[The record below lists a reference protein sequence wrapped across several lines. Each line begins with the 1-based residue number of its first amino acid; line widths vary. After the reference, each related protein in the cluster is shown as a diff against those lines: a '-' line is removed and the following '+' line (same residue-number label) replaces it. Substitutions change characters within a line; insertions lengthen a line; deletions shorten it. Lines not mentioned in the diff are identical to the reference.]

1 MNCESHERVGL
12 GRRLAVI
19 SCAWFCWICVRAAL
33 MLGLLASANVIAC
46 YKVICVA
53 AGRSR
58 IGVGAAAG
66 EAGCPPCGADWLWPA
81 AEELSGIVVC
91 PGKSGGSIKL
101 KNKRD
106 TRNIVPLQKSYGF
119 YGANL
124 DEWPGSGSGRRTD
137 EETQLGNGALAL
149 RFIRDGKSFNG
160 MEDQQ
165 QVNRYRGRIRMDRQA
180 DNARR

>member
-1 MNCESHERVGL
+1 
-12 GRRLAVI
+12 
-19 SCAWFCWICVRAAL
+19 
-33 MLGLLASANVIAC
+33 MLGLLATASEIAC
-46 YKVICVA
+46 SSVICVA

-58 IGVGAAAG
+58 TGVGVATGGAAW
-66 EAGCPPCGADWLWPA
+66 PCVADWLWPP

-91 PGKSGGSIKL
+91 PGKSGGSIKH

-119 YGANL
+119 YAANL